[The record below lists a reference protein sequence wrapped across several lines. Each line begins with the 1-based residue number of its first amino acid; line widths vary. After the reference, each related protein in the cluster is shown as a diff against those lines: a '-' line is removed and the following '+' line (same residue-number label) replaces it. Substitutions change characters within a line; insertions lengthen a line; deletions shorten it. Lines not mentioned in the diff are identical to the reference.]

1 MSDPTRIIVY
11 RNPGEAAL
19 WESGMLFPIIASTV
33 IAMVLTALVVKVWDA
48 LADVL
53 DIPGRKRHTDVVAMV
68 AAVGI
73 MGYSLHRFGVI

>member
-11 RNPGEAAL
+11 RNPAEAAL

-33 IAMVLTALVVKVWDA
+33 IAAVLTVLVVKVWEAGCDF
-48 LADVL
+48 LNVR
-53 DIPGRKRHTDVVAMV
+53 GKRHTNIVAMV

-73 MGYSLHRFGVI
+73 MGYSLRCFGVL

>member
-1 MSDPTRIIVY
+1 MLTPQSIIVY
-11 RNPGEAAL
+11 SNPAEAAL

-33 IAMVLTALVVKVWDA
+33 IAAVLTFLVVKVWEAGCDF
-48 LADVL
+48 LNVR
-53 DIPGRKRHTDVVAMV
+53 GKRHTNIVAMV